1 MNIMKKKNVLWVIA
15 TSVLMVSS
23 SGIFGQNANEIM
35 KQVDTRTVPK
45 DTKTFMKMNLIDA
58 KNQVRQR
65 DLKTYMLS
73 DEKMMMWFLSPADV
87 KGSSFLRVSHDD
99 KDDDMWIYLPALGKV
114 RRIASSATNGSFMGS
129 DFSFEDMGERKLQD
143 YSYKLLKEETVAGK
157 SCWVIECI
165 PVTGVS
171 TDYSKII
178 SWVWKDEYIQIR
190 EELYNKKA
198 ILKKVK
204 TSEYTKIKTYW
215 VPKRFLME
223 DISANHKTEML
234 FDKIEVDTGID
245 PAIFDQNN
253 LTKIY

>member
-1 MNIMKKKNVLWVIA
+1 MKKQKSLIVLAIC
-15 TSVLMVSS
+15 VLMISTNCLT
-23 SGIFGQNANEIM
+23 GQDAHEIM

-45 DTKTFMKMNLIDA
+45 DTKTFMKMNLIDT

-73 DEKMMMWFLSPADV
+73 DVKMMMWFLSPADV

-143 YSYKLLKEETVAGK
+143 YTYTLLKEETLAGK
-157 SCWVIECI
+157 SCWVIQCM
-165 PVTGVS
+165 PVDGVS
-171 TDYSKII
+171 SDYSKVVT
-178 SWVWKDEYIQIR
+178 WVWKDEYLRIR
-190 EELYNKKA
+190 EELYNKKE

-215 VPKRFLME
+215 VPDRFLME

-234 FDKIEVDTGID
+234 FDKIEVDTGLD